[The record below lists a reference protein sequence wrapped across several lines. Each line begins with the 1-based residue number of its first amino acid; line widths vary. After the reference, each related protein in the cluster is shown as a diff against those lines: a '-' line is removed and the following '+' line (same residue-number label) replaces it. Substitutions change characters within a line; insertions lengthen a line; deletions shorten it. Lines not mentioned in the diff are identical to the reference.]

1 MSSDRTQFKQAV
13 AGSIGDSRSIAVNP
27 LQANGCV
34 AQDSQRYAEVSFPT
48 GVAANTTANYSVAR
62 FDRPVQIKDFR
73 VLPSAAVTVNGN
85 TTFILGYTN
94 DNGGT
99 LQNIVVINTNQN
111 TVLGLG
117 NLAQW
122 TSVNILTLANTQA
135 NALANSA
142 AGNNYGLTPNNLLV
156 PSGSQL
162 ILRQVNTV
170 TLSEA
175 VPAGSAFQ
183 LIWEEV

>member
-13 AGSIGDSRSIAVNP
+13 AGSIGDSRSVAVNP

-34 AQDSQRYAEVSFPT
+34 AQDAQRFESVQFTAA
-48 GVAANTTANYSVAR
+48 VAANTSANYSVAR
-62 FDRPVQIKDFR
+62 LDRPVQIKDFR

-111 TVLGLG
+111 ANLGLG

-135 NALANSA
+135 NALNNSN

-156 PSGSQL
+156 PSGSHL
-162 ILRQVNTV
+162 ILRQVAT
-170 TLSEA
+170 TPSEQI
-175 VPAGSAFQ
+175 PAGSEFQ
-183 LIWEEV
+183 FIWEEV